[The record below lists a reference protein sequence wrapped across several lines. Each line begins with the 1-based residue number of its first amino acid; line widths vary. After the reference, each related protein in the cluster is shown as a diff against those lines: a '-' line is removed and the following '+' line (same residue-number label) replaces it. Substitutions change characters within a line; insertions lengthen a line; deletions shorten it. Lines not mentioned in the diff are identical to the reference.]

1 MPHLAIPAPPASP
14 PQRYLRATYAPPASA
29 TALRSF
35 TAALMGSMDT
45 LDAHTASLQAWAA
58 GAEAAGAK
66 AGQGMGGA
74 KGGIGGGGMGGGGAA
89 SKKKP
94 AAKKKK
100 KR

>member
-1 MPHLAIPAPPASP
+1 
-14 PQRYLRATYAPPASA
+14 
-29 TALRSF
+29 
-35 TAALMGSMDT
+35 MDT

-58 GAEAAGAK
+58 VAEAAGAK
-66 AGQGMGGA
+66 AGKGMGGA